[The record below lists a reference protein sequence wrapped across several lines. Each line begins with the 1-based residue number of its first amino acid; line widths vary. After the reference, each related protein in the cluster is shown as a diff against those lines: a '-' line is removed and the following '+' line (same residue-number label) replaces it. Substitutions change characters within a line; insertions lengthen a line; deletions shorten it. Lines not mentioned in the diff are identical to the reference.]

1 MIDTHA
7 HLDSDQSIKNSFSTG
22 VEKIID
28 VSRDSK
34 WADKYENVFLTVG
47 YHPYETDEFDLEKLK
62 ELAKHPKV
70 VAIGEC
76 GLDIKKD
83 NSEEQKTIF
92 KAQLDLARELDLPVA
107 IHCRDMHTEC
117 LEMLGG
123 EVKGVI
129 HCFTG
134 SWKSAEAYLKKGMY
148 LSFTGIVTYAS
159 DYDKVL
165 KNVPIDRILLET
177 DSPFLAPGKYR
188 GSKSE
193 PWMVRLVAEKIAEV
207 RGVEVDEVFKET
219 TKNAERLFGL

>member
-7 HLDSDQSIKNSFSTG
+7 HLDNDEAIKNSFSKG
-22 VEKIID
+22 VTKIID

-34 WADKYENVFLTVG
+34 WADKYDNVFLTVG

-76 GLDIKKD
+76 GLDNKKD
-83 NSEEQKTIF
+83 NLEEQKTIF

-107 IHCRDMHTEC
+107 IHCREMHTEC
-117 LEMLGG
+117 LEMLGD

-134 SWKSAEAYLKKGMY
+134 SWKSAEEYLKKGMY
-148 LSFTGIVTYAS
+148 LSFTGIVTYAG

-165 KNVPIDRILLET
+165 ENVSIDKILLET
-177 DSPFLAPGKYR
+177 DAPYLAPGKYR
-188 GSKSE
+188 GKKSE
-193 PWMVRLVAEKIAEV
+193 PWMVRLVAEKVASAREI
-207 RGVEVDEVFKET
+207 GVEEVI
-219 TKNAERLFGL
+219 